1 MEVTDWKEATV
12 MRKTSFHGSKL
23 RQKDDGSIL
32 GFTVVLL
39 LCVVVAVGIMLRAS
53 YAEFMKVRAE
63 YESFVASI
71 EHFAEERED
80 EIH

>member
-1 MEVTDWKEATV
+1 

-32 GFTVVLL
+32 GFTVFLL
-39 LCVVVAVGIMLRAS
+39 LCVVVAVSIMLRAS
-53 YAEFMKVRAE
+53 YAELMKVRAE

-71 EHFAEERED
+71 ELFAEERED